1 MNNPDSSASG
11 LFIEIIKYKV
21 MNEASF
27 INTSKI
33 IPSFRF
39 FISRID
45 NEYLNPN
52 CVNLN
57 PDDEIDEVERI
68 QKNSNRTQVNNEIL
82 IENTQISV
90 LLDRMNARL

>member
-1 MNNPDSSASG
+1 
-11 LFIEIIKYKV
+11 

-33 IPSFRF
+33 TPSFRF

-45 NEYLNPN
+45 NKYLNPN
-52 CVNLN
+52 CVNFD
-57 PDDEIDEVERI
+57 PDEESAEVKRI

-82 IENTQISV
+82 IEKTQVTV
-90 LLDRMNARL
+90 LLD